1 MRFWYC
7 PLTAPLRCF
16 NRTHPI
22 RLFSTRRCIFSPT
35 HTFLTPPVCLSP
47 ARAFLA
53 PPYSV
58 VGADYPW
65 RNSSVVGPFD
75 PTNTTPPFIQAFDPS
90 FVELVGPNATIRL
103 IASNPGFAFA
113 HEAPIY
119 VPDLDVVFFTHTF
132 IVLSTYFQ
140 PHQATAE
147 NAATAA
153 ACSHGASSATA
164 GNANS
169 TRMAQRHSAN
179 ARGEE
184 DHTRAKRPQQRSV
197 NAHGECPH
205 TWAEQH
211 ISHATRDTSR
221 DAKRPKRP
229 TKRANPPRRR
239 GRLKVQSDS
248 SSDASEMDARCW
260 GSIIGPPGP
269 NLKDSEPATRRPR
282 TSDSP
287 MQDAPRLTKSGNRA
301 SVALRNALQ
310 VIYGYG
316 FYSLVY

>member
-1 MRFWYC
+1 M
-7 PLTAPLRCF
+7 PLEGGRNASCQMTSRHADDGASSNPVEPAGANAGTREGRRP
-16 NRTHPI
+16 N
-22 RLFSTRRCIFSPT
+22 ST
-35 HTFLTPPVCLSP
+35 TPDDAAATPSSSSSC
-47 ARAFLA
+47 
-53 PPYSV
+53 
-58 VGADYPW
+58 DND
-65 RNSSVVGPFD
+65 RNSSG
-75 PTNTTPPFIQAFDPS
+75 
-90 FVELVGPNATIRL
+90 
-103 IASNPGFAFA
+103 
-113 HEAPIY
+113 H
-119 VPDLDVVFFTHTF
+119 
-132 IVLSTYFQ
+132 STQ
-140 PHQATAE
+140 QQQRWQRWWQRKRQRKRVQGRGWQWQRRATAE

-169 TRMAQRHSAN
+169 THMAQRHSAN

-184 DHTRAKRPQQRSV
+184 DHARAKRPQQRSV
-197 NAHGECPH
+197 NVHGECPH

-211 ISHATRDTSR
+211 VSHATRDTSR

-229 TKRANPPRRR
+229 TQRANPPRRR

-282 TSDSP
+282 ASHSP